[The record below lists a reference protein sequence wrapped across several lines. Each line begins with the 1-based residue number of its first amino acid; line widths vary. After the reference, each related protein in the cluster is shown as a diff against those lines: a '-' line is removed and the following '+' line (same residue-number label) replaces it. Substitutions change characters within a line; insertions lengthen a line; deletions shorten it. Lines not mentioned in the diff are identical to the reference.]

1 MRERKK
7 GRKENGDEKKDKIN
21 NIFKGKNKGRERS
34 EGKGGKEREERE
46 KEREEEGRKKK
57 NKRKMSPRC
66 HWIEAARIL
75 SVPLC
80 PGLTVL

>member
-34 EGKGGKEREERE
+34 KGKGGKEREERE
-46 KEREEEGRKKK
+46 RGGGKEKK
-57 NKRKMSPRC
+57 
-66 HWIEAARIL
+66 RIKEK
-75 SVPLC
+75 C
-80 PGLTVL
+80 PQDATG